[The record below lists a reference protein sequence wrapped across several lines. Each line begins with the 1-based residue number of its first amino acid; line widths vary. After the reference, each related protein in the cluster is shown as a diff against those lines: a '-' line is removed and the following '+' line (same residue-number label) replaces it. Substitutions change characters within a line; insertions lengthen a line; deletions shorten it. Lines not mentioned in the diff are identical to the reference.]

1 MPDLTIKAA
10 GALEI
15 RIIEGETPAISVIRI
30 AGGTHMCLS
39 IHDMHMNACIYMYR
53 YIESSSDI

>member
-30 AGGTHMCLS
+30 AGGTYAHLYACLYVNIDTFEVS
-39 IHDMHMNACIYMYR
+39 IICIYV
-53 YIESSSDI
+53 

>member
-30 AGGTHMCLS
+30 AGGKHLN
-39 IHDMHMNACIYMYR
+39 MNKC
-53 YIESSSDI
+53 